1 MPDPNPDSNPD
12 QQLDPPP
19 TSAAREQLPQLALE
33 SHTTQQQ
40 EPVTPMLDVH
50 PPHEAAH
57 SWKDFFIHIITIVV
71 GLLIAISLE
80 QTVEHVHHHHQIA
93 ETREAL
99 RAERENNRTLLAKQ
113 AVYFRRETAA
123 LQNNLDVLLYLQRH
137 PGTPQAQLPGI
148 LTWHSALTGFA
159 DAAWVTAQQSG
170 ITALM
175 PHAEVEAYAALY
187 AQFHLINQGNAAYWI
202 AVSDALQYGVQD
214 PDPSHLSPEALAH
227 EIELTKIA
235 LIKHLQHGVAMNDLS
250 ETYTDFSP
258 GIQRADLIS
267 IIHSADEF
275 NPALAAPLALT
286 IQKIDAA
293 GKANDYFPQASA
305 PIAPN
310 TK

>member
-1 MPDPNPDSNPD
+1 MPETNSIPQPEQPISVPNA
-12 QQLDPPP
+12 
-19 TSAAREQLPQLALE
+19 TSAPPK
-33 SHTTQQQ
+33 
-40 EPVTPMLDVH
+40 EPTPMLDVH

>member
-1 MPDPNPDSNPD
+1 MTDPLEDPDRQNIPDTPEAPQS
-12 QQLDPPP
+12 
-19 TSAAREQLPQLALE
+19 SA
-33 SHTTQQQ
+33 HQ
-40 EPVTPMLDVH
+40 EPAMLDVH

-57 SWKDFFIHIITIVV
+57 SLKDFFIHIITIVI
-71 GLLIAISLE
+71 GLLIAIGLE
-80 QTVEHVHHHHQIA
+80 QTVEHFHHHHQIA

-148 LTWHSALTGFA
+148 LTWHSALTGFS

-175 PHAEVEAYAALY
+175 PHAEVEAYSALY
-187 AQFHLINQGNAAYWI
+187 AQFHLINQGNIAYWL

-227 EIELTKIA
+227 ENELTKIA

-250 ETYTDFSP
+250 EAYSDFSP
-258 GIQRADLIS
+258 GIQRADLVA

-293 GKANDYFPQASA
+293 GKANDYFPQASS